1 MAEFLL
7 CEQTLA
13 DAQLQIA
20 LFFGKSNSTNPFTT
34 RTELC

>member
-13 DAQLQIA
+13 DAQIA